1 MYFPGLSGSLVCL
14 WRERIGLKG
23 SLSTYTLTE
32 NQSINKGRRGW
43 DKGLDGEKR
52 SRAERE
58 RMSRLLQ
65 GPAKLPE
72 FATVEIYPSFHNLC
86 MSATILRFD
95 SYNKPG

>member
-1 MYFPGLSGSLVCL
+1 MVCL
-14 WRERIGLKG
+14 LRERIGLKG

-72 FATVEIYPSFHNLC
+72 FATVEIYPSIHNLC
-86 MSATILRFD
+86 LQQFAF
-95 SYNKPG
+95 